1 MSIRFDRFTIKA
13 QEAFQEAQTIALDR
27 GQQQLEVEHLLLAL
41 INQKEGLTLQLL
53 QKLGANTGGIIS
65 QLEEEIDKLPRVE
78 GAGSGQIYM
87 STRLNNAAEAAFNEM
102 KNLRDEYL
110 SSEHLLLA
118 IADEK
123 HGISSRILKEN
134 GVSKDAIMKSLK
146 EVRGSSRVTD
156 QNPEDKYEALRIRPL
171 SY

>member
-1 MSIRFDRFTIKA
+1 
-13 QEAFQEAQTIALDR
+13 
-27 GQQQLEVEHLLLAL
+27 VEHLLLAL

-53 QKLGANTGGIIS
+53 QRLGANVAGITS
-65 QLEEEIDKLPRVE
+65 ALEEELEKLPRVE
-78 GAGSGQIYM
+78 GAGAGQVYM
-87 STRLNNAAEAAFNEM
+87 STRLNNVAEAGFSEM

-123 HGISSRILKEN
+123 NGISARILKGN
-134 GVSKDAIMKSLK
+134 GVSKDSIMKTLK

-156 QNPEDKYEALRIRPL
+156 QNPEDKYEALKKYGREPYRTRGARGSL
-171 SY
+171 TRS

>member
-27 GQQQLEVEHLLLAL
+27 GQQAAEVEHLLLAL
-41 INQKEGLTLQLL
+41 INQERRLDVQLL
-53 QKLGANTGGIIS
+53 QKLGRKYGGIIS

-78 GAGSGQIYM
+78 GAGAGQIYM

-102 KNLRDEYL
+102 RTFAMNISALNMF
-110 SSEHLLLA
+110 LA

-123 HGISSRILKEN
+123 HGISARILKEN
-134 GVSKDAIMKSLK
+134 GVSKDAIMKS
-146 EVRGSSRVTD
+146 SRKCGAHPASLTRI
-156 QNPEDKYEALRIRPL
+156 LRINTKPL
-171 SY
+171 RNTAAPH